1 MKSIEIRKKFID
13 FFSRRGHKFMP
24 PISLI
29 PENDPTLLFTNS
41 GMVQFKNY
49 FLGLE
54 KPKCARMVN
63 YQPSFRTIDIEKV
76 GTNDRTLTFFEMLGS
91 WSVGDPTSPV
101 GLRGASYF
109 KKEAIELAWDLLT
122 KNFKFPKNKLWVT
135 VFRGDKNIPADK
147 ESIKHWLSVGVPKE
161 KIVKLGTKDNF
172 WIAGEIGPCG
182 PSTEV
187 YYDQG
192 KNIGCGKKNC
202 QPGCDCDRFL
212 EIWNAGVFMQYN
224 KQVKSGKVD
233 EYEYKP
239 LKTKSVDTGAG
250 LERLAAVLQ
259 DKDSVFEIDVFRPIV
274 NKIYALIG
282 CREGAKPKTYKSIRI
297 IADHIRGS
305 VFLIGDGIFPS
316 NKAQGY
322 VLRRLI
328 RRIIVHGR
336 LLGIKEKFTV
346 DLAKIVIKTM
356 NSFYPYLEKAE
367 KNVLEILNK
376 EEINFNQTIDRGLKE
391 FNKIISQKPKKISGE
406 SAFLLYDSFGFPLE
420 LTEELADKENISVDK
435 AGFTKKLDAQ
445 KEQSRTASKGFFK
458 GGLVGGSDN
467 EIKLH
472 TATHLL
478 LAALRELLSPD
489 IYQRGSNINAERLR
503 FDFNYSE
510 KLNPKQIQTI
520 EALVNKK
527 IQENIPV
534 EMSEMPKKDAL
545 KISKVS
551 FDSSKY
557 GDIVKVYKIGDFSIE
572 LCGGPHVK
580 NTKELGSFK
589 IIKEESSSA
598 GIRRI
603 KAIIE

>member
-1 MKSIEIRKKFID
+1 MKSTEIRKKFID
-13 FFSRRGHKFMP
+13 FFSERDHKFVP

-41 GMVQFKNY
+41 GMVQFKNF

-54 KPKCARMVN
+54 KPKHQKMVN

-91 WSVGDPTSPV
+91 WSVGDPASPD
-101 GLRGASYF
+101 GYSPGGYF
-109 KKEAIELAWDLLT
+109 KKEAIKFAWDLLIHS
-122 KNFKFPKNKLWVT
+122 FKFPENKLWVT
-135 VFRGDKNIPADK
+135 VFRGDKNISADR
-147 ESIKHWLSVGVPKE
+147 ESVKHWLAVGVPKE
-161 KIVKLGTKDNF
+161 RIVELGVNDNF
-172 WIAGEIGPCG
+172 WIAGEVGPCG

-212 EIWNAGVFMQYN
+212 EIWNAGVFMEYN
-224 KQVKSGKVD
+224 KKAKNGKT
-233 EYEYKP
+233 EYEYVP
-239 LKTKSVDTGAG
+239 LKAKSVDTGAG

-259 DKDSVFEIDVFRPIV
+259 DKDSVFETDVFRPII
-274 NKIYALIG
+274 NQIYTLIG
-282 CREGAKPKTYKSIRI
+282 CREGAKAKTYKSIRI

-305 VFLIGDGIFPS
+305 VFLVADGIIPS

-336 LLGIKEKFTV
+336 LLGIKEKFTAS
-346 DLAKIVIKTM
+346 LAKIVIKTM
-356 NSFYPYLEKAE
+356 NPFYPHLKNEE
-367 KNVLEILNK
+367 KNVLEILNR

-391 FNKIISQKPKKISGE
+391 FNKIIAKNAKKISGE
-406 SAFLLYDSFGFPLE
+406 MTFLLYDSFGFPLE
-420 LTEELADKENISVDK
+420 LTEELAEKEHIKVDK
-435 AGFTKKLDAQ
+435 AGFAAKLATQ

-458 GGLVGGSDN
+458 GGLAGGSDN

-478 LAALRELLSPD
+478 HAALRKILGGN
-489 IYQRGSNINAERLR
+489 IGQMGSNINPERLR
-503 FDFNYSE
+503 FDFNYPE
-510 KLNPKQIQTI
+510 KLTSEQIKSI
-520 EALVNKK
+520 ENLVNEQIRKSLS
-527 IQENIPV
+527 ITCE
-534 EMSEMPKKDAL
+534 EMPINKAEKSGAL
-545 KISKVS
+545 G
-551 FDSSKY
+551 FFRNKY
-557 GDIVKVYKIGDFSIE
+557 GDRVKVYTIGDFSKEI
-572 LCGGPHVK
+572 CGGPHVK

-598 GIRRI
+598 GVRRI
-603 KAIIE
+603 KAVLK